1 MILAVIGVTWL
12 SVSVVVGCVL
22 GRTITVANGRDL
34 DRDDVLPLDRP
45 LYVTDILAAERPS
58 SAAAE
63 RPGTTAAERPSTTA
77 S

>member
-12 SVSVVVGCVL
+12 TVAVLVGCVL

-34 DRDDVLPLDRP
+34 DRDGALPLDRP
-45 LYVTDILAAERPS
+45 LYVTDILAAERP
-58 SAAAE
+58 
-63 RPGTTAAERPSTTA
+63 GTTAAERPSTTA